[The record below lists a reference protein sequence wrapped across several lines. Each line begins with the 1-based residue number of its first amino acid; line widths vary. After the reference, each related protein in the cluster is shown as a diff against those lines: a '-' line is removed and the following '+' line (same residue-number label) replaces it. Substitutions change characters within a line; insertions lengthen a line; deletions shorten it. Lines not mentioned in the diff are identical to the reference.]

1 MILVPQDGAK
11 NESLQV
17 VMKFDNPDHND
28 TLVWLYSSGTAAWSE
43 GQVEL
48 RTVMEQENYLNYKIS
63 VMAVKPGDMTAFIAV
78 DDFAFHVTDT
88 CETFPTDAGVTA
100 TSSPSTTTIPPS
112 RDSTTFLKLSWI
124 CFQQFNVNLKLISVG
139 LK

>member
-1 MILVPQDGAK
+1 MQDGAK
-11 NESLQV
+11 NESLL
-17 VMKFDNPDHND
+17 VMLRFGSENHND
-28 TLVWLYSSGTAAWSE
+28 SLVWSYNKATPGWTE

-48 RTVMEQENYLNYKIS
+48 RSVMENEKFLNWKIK
-63 VMAVKPGDMTAFIAV
+63 VDAVKPGDLTAFIAV
-78 DDFAFHVTDT
+78 DDFALHPGDI
-88 CETFPTDAGVTA
+88 CETMPTDAGVTT

-112 RDSTTFLKLSWI
+112 RDSATFLKLSWI